1 MLHILGERLINYLLI
16 KEVSYKILHRM
27 YPVKHVL
34 ERFKLNIDYSCEFC
48 SNEKETIFHLFFHCI
63 YTKIFW
69 VDVENLITRKCYTA
83 VKLGGS
89 DIMIYVDDYGIEKD
103 KAYII
108 QLLVI
113 MGKFHI
119 HKMKWSASFFLWLY
133 LCFFLICNL
142 VY

>member
-1 MLHILGERLINYLLI
+1 MHII
-16 KEVSYKILHRM
+16 
-27 YPVKHVL
+27 YPAKHVL

-48 SNEKETIFHLFFHCI
+48 SNEKKTIFHLFLHCI

-69 VDVENLITRKCYTA
+69 VDVENFITRKLNTA

-103 KAYII
+103 KVYII
-108 QLLVI
+108 QLLVV

-119 HKMKWSASFFLWLY
+119 HKMKWSGGKPNFFLFY
-133 LCFFLICNL
+133 QPI
-142 VY
+142 